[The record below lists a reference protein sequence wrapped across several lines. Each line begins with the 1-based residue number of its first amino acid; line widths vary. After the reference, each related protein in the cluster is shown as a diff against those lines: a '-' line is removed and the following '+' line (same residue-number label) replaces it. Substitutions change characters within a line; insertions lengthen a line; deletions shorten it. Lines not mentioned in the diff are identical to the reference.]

1 MKYTCDDYR
10 KEMMLLALRK
20 RLQQKDLSKE
30 EKDRI
35 VEEIKKMEEETNLS

>member
-20 RLQQKDLSKE
+20 RLQQKDLSEE

>member
-20 RLQQKDLSKE
+20 RLQQKGLSKE
-30 EKDRI
+30 EKARI
-35 VEEIKKMEEETNLS
+35 GEEIKGLEEEIHLS